1 MTYYVNK
8 NQTIESS
15 IKMKNNN
22 NNETV
27 LQFFNLALEYFKKG
41 VEAMN
46 KGGFESTQKVNTKVT
61 EQQKVVTKGIE
72 QKPIK
77 KKTTVVT
84 NPTPATVVK
93 KSKPTIDIVDI
104 YNRKYLNESGTK
116 INQKFWDDFI
126 PCDIKEQEL
135 TYSQIIDIIKRDNIS
150 MYRWYIERCSKRRR
164 SSYTLSQINGEIIA
178 TMVRKGIVV
187 FDKYK
192 TTMWKGG
199 KGRDRGTYFG
209 KDYLLKTTINNK

>member
-1 MTYYVNK
+1 
-8 NQTIESS
+8 
-15 IKMKNNN
+15 MKNNN
-22 NNETV
+22 NNETA

-72 QKPIK
+72 QKPVK
-77 KKTTVVT
+77 KKTTIVVT
-84 NPTPATVVK
+84 PTTTVVK
-93 KSKPTIDIVDI
+93 NSKPTIDIVDI
-104 YNRKYLNESGTK
+104 YNRKYLNKSGTK

-126 PCDIKEQEL
+126 PCDIKEQVL
-135 TYSQIIDIIKRDNIS
+135 TYSQILNIIRRDNIL
-150 MYRWYIERCSKRRR
+150 MYRWYIERCSKKRR
-164 SSYTLSQINGEIIA
+164 SSYTLAQINGEIIA

-209 KDYLLKTTINNK
+209 KDYLLKTENNNK

>member
-1 MTYYVNK
+1 
-8 NQTIESS
+8 
-15 IKMKNNN
+15 MKNNN

-27 LQFFNLALEYFKKG
+27 LQFFNLALEYLKKG

-46 KGGFESTQKVNTKVT
+46 EGGFEST
-61 EQQKVVTKGIE
+61 
-72 QKPIK
+72 
-77 KKTTVVT
+77 
-84 NPTPATVVK
+84 TVVK

-150 MYRWYIERCSKRRR
+150 MYRWYVERCSKRRR
-164 SSYTLSQINGEIIA
+164 RSSYTLAQINGEIIA